1 MELYV
6 KIHDAEIKDGK
17 IVINK
22 IIIVDESG
30 KIIREAT
37 INEKLLELL
46 KDIHTNT
53 RYQEIKNLWKK
64 EFGDEPNISSLLTIR

>member
-1 MELYV
+1 MELYA
-6 KIHDAEIKDGK
+6 KIHDAEIIDNK

-22 IIIVDESG
+22 IVIVDESG
-30 KIIREAT
+30 KIIREAQM
-37 INEKLLELL
+37 NDKLLELL